1 MSIGVLNEEIRE
13 TYSWSSALVVA
24 SALGLFT
31 FITFTANNTPS
42 MPHGY
47 NLVYVTGTATMALLI
62 SGIWLIVSGFKLK
75 NT

>member
-1 MSIGVLNEEIRE
+1 MSKIKKSEKLAVGAVL
-13 TYSWSSALVVA
+13 LVVA
-24 SALGLFT
+24 SVLSLFT

-62 SGIWLIVSGFKLK
+62 SGIWLIVTGFKLK